1 MIRKK
6 YVALAPEEWVRQH
19 MVNFLIYHRDYPKS
33 LISVE
38 SGLKYAKV
46 SKRTDV
52 VTFDNQGQPFMI
64 VECKA
69 PEVRINQKTFDQIAV
84 YNKTLN
90 ARYLVITN
98 GLEHFVCYYDV
109 AKNGYKFLE
118 DIPSYKNAE

>member
-6 YVALAPEEWVRQH
+6 YVSLAPEEWVRQH
-19 MVNFLIYHRDYPKS
+19 IVNFLIHHRNYNRA
-33 LISVE
+33 LLSVE

-46 SKRTDV
+46 NKRTDV
-52 VTFDNQGQPFMI
+52 VVYNNSGAPEMI

-90 ARYLVITN
+90 AKYLVITN
-98 GLEHFVCYYDV
+98 GLDHFVCQYESDLK
-109 AKNGYKFLE
+109 AYKFLE
-118 DIPSYKNAE
+118 DIPHNTNE